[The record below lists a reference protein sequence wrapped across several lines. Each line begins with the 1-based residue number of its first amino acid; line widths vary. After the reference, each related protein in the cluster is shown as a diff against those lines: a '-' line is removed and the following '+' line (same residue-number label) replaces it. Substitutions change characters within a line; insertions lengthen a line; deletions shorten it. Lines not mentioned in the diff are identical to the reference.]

1 MDYEA
6 VNVSISE
13 QLTYE
18 TNRKSTVIIID
29 NSKGLYDL
37 IEERVKDLKFNN
49 GMGKAQKGIAIAS
62 GVAFVIGLIN
72 PVTAVGE
79 LIFLGAAGA
88 GMGLSS
94 KHFSKK
100 GFKNYSLLSL
110 DEEKKEI
117 VLVHKEYDKKKDT
130 YHKKGE
136 TVIASENEVEE
147 QNNPAEEKGE

>member
-37 IEERVKDLKFNN
+37 IEKRVKDLKFNN

-62 GVAFVIGLIN
+62 GAFFVLGLLTPI
-72 PVTAVGE
+72 TAVGE
-79 LIFLGAAGA
+79 LIALGAAGA

-100 GFKNYSLLSL
+100 GFKNYSLLTL

-117 VLVHKEYDKKKDT
+117 VLVHKAYDKKKDT

-136 TVIASENEVEE
+136 TVITTENEIDK
-147 QNNPAEEKGE
+147 QNSTEEEKGE